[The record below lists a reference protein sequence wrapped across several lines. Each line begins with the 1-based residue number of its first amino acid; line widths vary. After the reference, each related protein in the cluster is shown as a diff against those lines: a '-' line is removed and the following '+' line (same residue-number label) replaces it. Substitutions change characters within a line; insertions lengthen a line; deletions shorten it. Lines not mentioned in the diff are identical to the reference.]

1 MSVDELMK
9 QYSGA
14 YDSDFEA
21 ELADMSCGDDST
33 PDDTEDEEEEEED
46 ESSEGRSSSSSC
58 SFSSCFPV
66 LGLRLVTRHFAV
78 QLVLLFSSIA
88 PCWVFFNLSSSS
100 AFLRSVFRQLSYLS
114 CGLPCFLRRQTS

>member
-33 PDDTEDEEEEEED
+33 PDDTEDEEEDDDD
-46 ESSEGRSSSSSC
+46 ESSEGRSC
-58 SFSSCFPV
+58 SASCF
-66 LGLRLVTRHFAV
+66 RLVGMMPVTAV
-78 QLVLLFSSIA
+78 WLMLLFSSIA
-88 PCWVFFNLSSSS
+88 RVVGLFRPLFFFLCLSQVSLQAS
-100 AFLRSVFRQLSYLS
+100 
-114 CGLPCFLRRQTS
+114 LPP

>member
-33 PDDTEDEEEEEED
+33 PDDTEDEEEEED
-46 ESSEGRSSSSSC
+46 ESSEGMSCSWSCSSSC
-58 SFSSCFPV
+58 SPV
-66 LGLRLVTRHFAV
+66 VGVRLVTRNFAV
-78 QLVLLFSSIA
+78 QLILLFSGIA
-88 PCWVFFNLSSSS
+88 PCWWFFPFPFSSSS
-100 AFLRSVFRQLSYLS
+100 VFLRSLLRQSSHLS
-114 CGLPCFLRRQTS
+114 CGLPCFLR

>member
-33 PDDTEDEEEEEED
+33 PDDTEDEEEDDD
-46 ESSEGRSSSSSC
+46 ESSEGRSC
-58 SFSSCFPV
+58 SASCF
-66 LGLRLVTRHFAV
+66 RLVGMKPVTAV
-78 QLVLLFSSIA
+78 WLMSLFSSIA
-88 PCWVFFNLSSSS
+88 PAVSIL
-100 AFLRSVFRQLSYLS
+100 
-114 CGLPCFLRRQTS
+114 